1 MEELSEVSSQMDRSV
16 TLDKSRGIIQEAV
29 ALKLDRSEEERVLDE
44 VTPGEEIK
52 DDEMSQE

>member
-1 MEELSEVSSQMDRSV
+1 MDRSV